1 MAERDVPVD
10 HATIHRWLLKI
21 IPVLAAVFWKHTRA
35 VGGSWRMDET
45 YILVGGQWKYL
56 YRAVDAQGQTIDF
69 LMSAKRDAAAARR
82 FLEHAI
88 GLHGLP
94 KKITIDKSGAN
105 KAAILGVEADVGESI
120 ELRQIK
126 YLNNLIEQ
134 EHRAIKRIVRPMLG
148 FKSWPCACILIA
160 GIETMHM
167 IKKGQLAQQGTVMS
181 AADQFYS
188 LAF

>member
-1 MAERDVPVD
+1 
-10 HATIHRWLLKI
+10 
-21 IPVLAAVFWKHTRA
+21 
-35 VGGSWRMDET
+35 MDET

-105 KAAILGVEADVGESI
+105 KAAILGIEADVGEPI
-120 ELRQIK
+120 EMRQIK

-134 EHRAIKRIVRPMLG
+134 DHRAIKRIVRPVLG

-167 IKKGQLAQQGTVMS
+167 IKKGQLAQQGTAMS
-181 AADQFYS
+181 EVDQLYS

>member
-1 MAERDVPVD
+1 MISSNNPSSYAYCDR
-10 HATIHRWLLKI
+10 T
-21 IPVLAAVFWKHTRA
+21 
-35 VGGSWRMDET
+35 
-45 YILVGGQWKYL
+45 
-56 YRAVDAQGQTIDF
+56 
-69 LMSAKRDAAAARR
+69 
-82 FLEHAI
+82 

-105 KAAILGVEADVGESI
+105 KAAILGIEADVGEPI
-120 ELRQIK
+120 EMRQIK

-134 EHRAIKRIVRPMLG
+134 DHRAIKRIVRPVLG

-167 IKKGQLAQQGTVMS
+167 IRKGQLDKQGTAMS